1 MPLAWY
7 LFFVNPFMMSWQFTC
22 AFFYIAHMI
31 SWMPHVMYW
40 KSLDK
45 KIHKLYLLRGGKYC
59 RIWTQNPM
67 GDRFYSWINNY
78 EINLLTEDY
87 IDFADPVEEENF
99 QKKNGQLKYEV
110 QVQVDNY
117 IDHAVVVQDQIIN
130 FMKEGTVHQ
139 PEIFEWVMKG
149 YNIDTSDFVIN
160 TAETVRFN
168 EPNKNF

>member
-1 MPLAWY
+1 
-7 LFFVNPFMMSWQFTC
+7 
-22 AFFYIAHMI
+22 
-31 SWMPHVMYW
+31 
-40 KSLDK
+40 
-45 KIHKLYLLRGGKYC
+45 
-59 RIWTQNPM
+59 M

-87 IDFADPVEEENF
+87 EDFADPVEEENF
-99 QKKNGQLKYEV
+99 LKKNGQLKYEV
-110 QVQVDNY
+110 QVQLDNY
-117 IDHAVVVQDQIIN
+117 IDHSVVVQDQIID

-168 EPNKNF
+168 EPNKNN